1 MTPDQLRQIKERAT
15 KQDFSFHVYGQRD
28 LLALVAEVE
37 RLRASLLLA
46 HRWFEENGGRWS
58 RASDASDR
66 APVEDAILA
75 ALEGVEPE
83 ARPGAALEPVDG
95 DVSEDGEA
103 GLARHGSPAA

>member
-75 ALEGVEPE
+75 ALEGIETE
-83 ARPGAALEPVDG
+83 AAAAPGADG
-95 DVSEDGEA
+95 REAEDGAA
-103 GLARHGSPAA
+103 GLARHGNPAA